1 MISESGECESI
12 GLAKEQLQIF
22 TESAAV
28 LGSSQ
33 LIDRGELDQLR
44 VLQREL
50 IVHGQNAFSDFEA
63 DCQLV
68 RVRRFDEKVVGAARR
83 PVSRSSLRS
92 REVSKMMKV

>member
-1 MISESGECESI
+1 MESI

-22 TESAAV
+22 TESAAI

-33 LIDRGELDQLR
+33 FIHRGELDQLR
-44 VLQREL
+44 VLLCEL
-50 IVHGQNAFSDFEA
+50 IVHCQYAFSDFEA

-68 RVRRFDEKVVGAARR
+68 RVWRFDEKVVAPARR

-92 REVSKMMKV
+92 REVNKMMKV